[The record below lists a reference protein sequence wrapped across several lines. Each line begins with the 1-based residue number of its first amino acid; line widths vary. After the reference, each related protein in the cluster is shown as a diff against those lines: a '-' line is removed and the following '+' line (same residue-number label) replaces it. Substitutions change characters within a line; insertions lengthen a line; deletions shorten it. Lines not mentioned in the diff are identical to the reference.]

1 MSENAENKQNEK
13 QILSE
18 KESEVD
24 EELNT
29 LLESLYHF
37 LLIKWQIVALI
48 AVLQIQSLGRED
60 EQQRKFQLTHF
71 LLIQAARGYVLRYM
85 FAVIIPMGDI
95 DDSFSMIIQ
104 YIYRCE
110 KGKAFIHSNLQR
122 VERVENCGMWISR
135 LYQKM

>member
-29 LLESLYHF
+29 LLESLYHL

-48 AVLQIQSLGRED
+48 AVL
-60 EQQRKFQLTHF
+60 
-71 LLIQAARGYVLRYM
+71 
-85 FAVIIPMGDI
+85 
-95 DDSFSMIIQ
+95 
-104 YIYRCE
+104 
-110 KGKAFIHSNLQR
+110 
-122 VERVENCGMWISR
+122 
-135 LYQKM
+135 

>member
-48 AVLQIQSLGRED
+48 AVL
-60 EQQRKFQLTHF
+60 
-71 LLIQAARGYVLRYM
+71 
-85 FAVIIPMGDI
+85 
-95 DDSFSMIIQ
+95 
-104 YIYRCE
+104 
-110 KGKAFIHSNLQR
+110 
-122 VERVENCGMWISR
+122 
-135 LYQKM
+135 

>member
-37 LLIKWQIVALI
+37 LLIKWQIVALM
-48 AVLQIQSLGRED
+48 AVLQIQNLGRED

-71 LLIQAARGYVLRYM
+71 
-85 FAVIIPMGDI
+85 
-95 DDSFSMIIQ
+95 
-104 YIYRCE
+104 
-110 KGKAFIHSNLQR
+110 
-122 VERVENCGMWISR
+122 
-135 LYQKM
+135 